1 LCGVALNRNKCHKTD
16 LTSNRYWL
24 DFGRTSWNFY
34 GMAAAVV

>member
-1 LCGVALNRNKCHKTD
+1 

-34 GMAAAVV
+34 GMDEYTRLPTDRVER